1 MLQEVQHV
9 AVYVKHN
16 TLIIKSATETNI
28 FSVVKEELKHLI
40 TANQTS
46 TYIDIEMRIRSKL

>member
-9 AVYVKHN
+9 AIYVKNN

-46 TYIDIEMRIRSKL
+46 SIY